1 MPALKFVPDVN
12 VSGTC
17 VSIAPVARACEPA
30 KMSPLTTL
38 AGVLASPETTLNRSL
53 YAASGVRIGG
63 SV

>member
-1 MPALKFVPDVN
+1 MKFVPDVN

-38 AGVLASPETTLNRSL
+38 AGVFARPEITFSFDL
-53 YAASGVRIGG
+53 YGSSAFRIG
-63 SV
+63 VVA